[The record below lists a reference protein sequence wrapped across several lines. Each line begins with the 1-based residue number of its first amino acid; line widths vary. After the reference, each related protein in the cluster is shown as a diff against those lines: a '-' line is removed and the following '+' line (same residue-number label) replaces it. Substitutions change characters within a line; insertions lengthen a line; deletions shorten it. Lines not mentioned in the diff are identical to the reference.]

1 MDEFALKKMFG
12 LKVFDSA
19 KSLVKSS
26 RFPIVFN
33 EGNLTVYKVG
43 PVNREHYVVRRMV
56 DGVSRFDC
64 DCGSEWCEHSAA
76 LKLLS
81 EDDTE
86 PPQEESDDAILKL
99 TNSINAVNMVDW
111 IFITYG
117 EVVDICNKIMDIIEE
132 SIRIPDYAV
141 FFLAKLHFKVMYSSP
156 DYINAYFDALD
167 NHSDFAEAAFNCS
180 CADTI
185 ISSIMECEGGYWG
198 VEYLHCVS
206 KDILRRAYEEMKGTH
221 VDETVLSEIAIRSGM
236 GDEILKDC
244 KDPVSLLIDL
254 LDYSEPGSKDTYRY
268 GWMLMERADSVDAEE
283 LVNVLEDAELYD
295 LSEDFSR
302 YMFLKTLDMVY
313 FMYAT
318 RYGTYSAGGLLDE
331 AVMVAMERGSYTPD
345 LIRLLLESDQ
355 GHVAEELIIRYGTKA
370 MIANQ
375 SPSKLPPFFRL
386 LYEQGCARAL
396 SALVYD
402 LIHESG
408 NPDVRYYFSTTYK
421 DMGNDPI
428 YSLTS
433 PSFSEIESMR
443 KWISKKR

>member
-19 KSLVKSS
+19 RSLVKSS

-33 EGNLTVYKVG
+33 EGNITVFKVG
-43 PVNREHYVVRRMV
+43 FVNREHYVVRRMV

-64 DCGSEWCEHSAA
+64 DCESEWCEHSAA
-76 LKLLS
+76 LMLLS
-81 EDDTE
+81 ENDTE
-86 PPQEESDDAILKL
+86 SPQEESSNVILKL
-99 TNSINAVNMVDW
+99 TNSINVVNMMDR

-117 EVVDICNKIMDIIEE
+117 EIVDVCNDVIDLIEE
-132 SIRIPDYAV
+132 SIRVPDYAV
-141 FFLAKLHFKVMYSSP
+141 FFLAKLHFSVMYRYP
-156 DYINAYFDALD
+156 EYIDAYFDALAD
-167 NHSDFAEAAFNCS
+167 HRDLVEAAFNCS

-198 VEYLHCVS
+198 VEYLHCIS
-206 KDILRRAYEEMKGTH
+206 KDILRQAYEEMKGTH

-244 KDPVSLLIDL
+244 KDPVPLLIDI

-283 LVNVLEDAELYD
+283 LVNVLGDAGLYD

-302 YMFLKTLDMVY
+302 YIFLKTLDMAY
-313 FMYAT
+313 FMLAT

-331 AVMVAMERGSYTPD
+331 AVIVAMERGSYTTD

-355 GHVAEELIIRYGTKA
+355 GHVAEELIIRYGTKV
-370 MIANQ
+370 MITEQ
-375 SPSKLPPFFRL
+375 SPSKLSIIIAL

-408 NPDVRYYFSTTYK
+408 NPDVRYYFSSTYK

-433 PSFSEIESMR
+433 PTFSEIESMR
-443 KWISKKR
+443 KWISKK